1 MSGQGKG
8 CIIGSRKDGLG
19 ARLLLMLNCF
29 KIAEQFEAEPFIF
42 WPIEDSVAINMEH
55 PEKLFSPQMM
65 EQRFLSK
72 DRYDD
77 LSKNAVPL
85 WKFLADK
92 NPKRL
97 QRYLESGGN
106 LLVDE
111 GFEIVLFP
119 WEEEEAVRSTY
130 RKYFDQIDLVD
141 ILKERCA
148 LVDDTLA
155 EGDAGSVA
163 YHLRRGDILDTKPWM
178 HTVWP
183 SKVEPDEYY
192 EAHLE
197 KEPEKTALIF
207 SDSQASI
214 ERLQAQFPNL
224 KAIGDIAPLE
234 GLDPEQRDFLELY
247 AMSKVDNIIAP
258 ILSAYSTAAA
268 RISGRQRLRFKE
280 VLTDAEI
287 TLANAKAADR
297 LLTKPQTYF
306 GASDMAHAYSRVA
319 VHLSQPG
326 LYETAA
332 TILDNIKELGAENAF
347 VDIYAAISRL
357 HQEKWGEAAGLARA
371 AAANPNTWPDDFV
384 SARAVEVVCYASSG
398 QRRKAGLTFR
408 EAFLFKPLSQD
419 VCLAGTH
426 LILNFMLNGSNFLPF
441 DGPILRQ
448 LRLKATEDNSST
460 YLVGKVINKKLRKDL
475 RFIALDWHSLVL
487 DGKASRL
494 KDDVAQ
500 LKRMRDRL
508 ELVPEE
514 TMFQHAAAYQS
525 MKGLVQTYLG
535 DLSGQKMVEA
545 AAEEQPDKPLYAM
558 RLADVLANGGDKRG
572 ALKLMRGVARLS
584 GDDPRFVHKLGLMM
598 SDMGKKQDAAE
609 VLGQAAAA
617 ETATA
622 KMLGDYAMAAY
633 RVGDGEA
640 ALAAMQRAFEKVPVL
655 GKFQNQLKRIEKSV
669 AS

>member
-42 WPIEDSVAINMEH
+42 WPTVDSLATHMEH
-55 PEKLFSPQMM
+55 PEKLFSADMM
-65 EQRFLSK
+65 TTRFLSK
-72 DRYDD
+72 DRYDE
-77 LSKNAVPL
+77 LSKDAAPL
-85 WKFLADK
+85 WKFLSDK

-97 QRYLESGGN
+97 ERHLLNGGN
-106 LLVDE
+106 LLVEE

-119 WEEEEAVRSTY
+119 WEEDETVRSTY

-155 EGDAGSVA
+155 EGEAGSVA

-197 KEPEKTALIF
+197 KEPDKTALIF
-207 SDSQASI
+207 SDSPASI
-214 ERLQAQFPNL
+214 DRLKEQFPKL

-287 TLANAKAADR
+287 TLANAKAVDR

-306 GASDMAHAYSRVA
+306 GASDMAHAFSRVA

-326 LYETAA
+326 LYETSGS
-332 TILDNIKELGAENAF
+332 ILDNIKAMGSENAF
-347 VDIYAAISRL
+347 INIYAAVARL
-357 HQEKWGEAAGLARA
+357 HQEKYGEAAGFAREA
-371 AAANPNTWPDDFV
+371 VADPNIWPEDFV
-384 SARAVEVVCYASSG
+384 SARSVEAVCYGANG
-398 QRRKAGLTFR
+398 QRRRAGLTFR
-408 EAFLFKPLSQD
+408 EAFLYKPLRQD
-419 VCLAGTH
+419 VVLAGTNLLLRH
-426 LILNFMLNGSNFLPF
+426 MLNQHNFLPF
-441 DGPILRQ
+441 DPPILRH
-448 LRLKATEDNSST
+448 LRLKTTEDNSSS
-460 YLVGKVINKKLRKDL
+460 YLVGKVINKRLRRDL
-475 RFIALDWHSLVL
+475 RFVALDWHSLVL

-494 KDDVAQ
+494 KQDIGQ
-500 LKRMRDRL
+500 LKRMRERL
-508 ELVPEE
+508 DDVPEDV
-514 TMFQHAAAYQS
+514 MFEHVAAFQS

-535 DLSGQKMVEA
+535 EVSSRKMVEA

-558 RLADVLANGGDKRG
+558 RLADVLANVGDQKG
-572 ALKLMRGVARLS
+572 ALKLMRGVAKLS

-640 ALAAMQRAFEKVPVL
+640 ALAAMQRAFEKVPVF
-655 GKFQNQLKRIEKSV
+655 GKFQNQLKRIEKAV
-669 AS
+669 